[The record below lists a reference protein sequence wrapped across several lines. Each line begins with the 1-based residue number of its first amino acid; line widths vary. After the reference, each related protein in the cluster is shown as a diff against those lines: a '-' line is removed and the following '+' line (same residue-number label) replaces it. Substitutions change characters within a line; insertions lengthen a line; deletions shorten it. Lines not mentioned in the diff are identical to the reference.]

1 MGYSEMGAVTWE
13 DIGSVDEVF
22 TLWSDGSEVRWAKQA
37 WETLARKG
45 LTSYADEFERYQVLI
60 RLFALGAIYRDF
72 CSIAWEER
80 QEPEYDY
87 WAELVDLSVFRIGQ
101 LVGHAPDVADDAGGA
116 LADLVENCRGEVVDA
131 LHEGFGGT
139 SGLFLALWRT
149 NQPASD
155 DTKRMEGEEA
165 SRTKSQVADG
175 ATGSP
180 CEDRDSRTDNDA
192 ELDEREYETDWEI
205 MNDVDPDKMAA
216 YEWVDERC
224 DSVSYGSDVD

>member
-1 MGYSEMGAVTWE
+1 MGAVTWE
-13 DIGSVDEVF
+13 DVGSIDEIF
-22 TLWSDGSEVRWAKQA
+22 TVWVDGSEVRWAKQA

-45 LTSYADEFERYQVLI
+45 LTSYADDLERCQVLI

-80 QEPEYDY
+80 HYPEYEY
-87 WAELVDLSVFRIGQ
+87 WVDLVDLSVFRIGQ
-101 LVGHAPDVADDAGGA
+101 LVGNAPDVADDAGSA

-131 LHEGFGGT
+131 LHEGFGDT

-155 DTKRMEGEEA
+155 DTKRMEREEA
-165 SRTKSQVADG
+165 SRTKTQVAAG

-180 CEDRDSRTDNDA
+180 CEDRDSHTDNDP
-192 ELDEREYETDWEI
+192 ELDERDYETDEEI
-205 MNDVDPDKMAA
+205 LNDVTPHKMRA
-216 YEWVDERC
+216 YEWL
-224 DSVSYGSDVD
+224 